1 MPGRIDSILPY
12 ACCKDIKHF
21 VVYDLDLP
29 FDLNA
34 SFDYHEITVKN
45 LDVDFLNNNK
55 RSIVLKSERLWQ
67 ESTNIC
73 GRDVVQV
80 NITNYNSNKIVYTS
94 VITSLQIMVPIFD
107 NEMETFL
114 EAFKS
119 HDNIALLLSNIM
131 YILKNKFN
139 EVLATDFVFD
149 VSTYGAERA
158 AVYELTN
165 DFDRLHLI
173 NGVISPRYSFRQ
185 EKKMSQGTI
194 NSIKEDSFCM
204 WRLFANKCE
213 IAYNLNQNLDCILF
227 AAISIESYV
236 ESLFINFGLKNTY
249 DTLFKAIKHL
259 KESKNIESKEH
270 KRIEAAFGKINRFR
284 NDIVHGKIGTII
296 QERTKARI
304 AYETIVEFY
313 SNKPQ
318 QLDNVRPPRYGSIYK
333 KFNDIVRIIRTG
345 DFKSQVDN
353 LIKFANSGY
362 FVQSANFYLGV
373 CFFQTANYD
382 FAKRYFIK
390 CRDAKRYYIQSIY
403 YLALI
408 AKISNN
414 QSNLIKIINEGK
426 EYINSLKNKEPLH
439 ASIDE
444 AFGLIMKEDNRIP
457 RYRCI

>member
-1 MPGRIDSILPY
+1 MPSRIDSILPY

-29 FDLNA
+29 FDLKA
-34 SFDYHEITVKN
+34 SFDFHEITVKN
-45 LDVDFLNNNK
+45 LDVDFLNKNE

-73 GRDVVQV
+73 GRDVIQV
-80 NITNYNSNKIVYTS
+80 DITNYNSNKIVYTS

-107 NEMETFL
+107 NEMGTFL
-114 EAFKS
+114 AAFKS

-139 EVLATDFVFD
+139 EVLATDFAFD

-158 AVYELTN
+158 AVYELAN
-165 DFDRLHLI
+165 DFGRLHLI
-173 NGVISPRYSFRQ
+173 NGVISPKYSFRQ

-194 NSIKEDSFCM
+194 NSIKEDSCFM
-204 WRLFANKCE
+204 LILFANKCE

-236 ESLFINFGLKNTY
+236 ESLFNSFDIKNTY
-249 DTLFKAIKHL
+249 DNLFQAIKHL
-259 KESKNIESKEH
+259 KESKYIENKER

-284 NDIVHGKIGTII
+284 NDIVHGKMGTII
-296 QERTKARI
+296 QERDKARI
-304 AYETIVEFY
+304 AYETIVDFY
-313 SNKPQ
+313 SNNPQ
-318 QLDNVRPPRYGSIYK
+318 QIDNTQQPSYCRIYK
-333 KFNDIVRIIRTG
+333 EFDDIVKVIRTG
-345 DFKSQVDN
+345 DFKSQIDN

-382 FAKRYFIK
+382 IAKRYFIK
-390 CRDAKRYYIQSIY
+390 CHDAKRYYIQSIY

-408 AKISNN
+408 AKISND
-414 QSNLIKIINEGK
+414 QSSLIKIINEGK

-439 ASIDE
+439 VSIDE
-444 AFGLIMKEDNRIP
+444 AFGLIMKEDNKIP